1 MVGAN
6 GIMRGRFGLIHG
18 SGVRLTEEYLER
30 SYIDLVWP
38 ELCERR
44 MVVAFSARLL
54 NSDGLWPRSYFEG
67 RKTIVEPESPASFE
81 CRGIRT

>member
-30 SYIDLVWP
+30 SYIDPVWT

-44 MVVAFSARLL
+44 MFVAF
-54 NSDGLWPRSYFEG
+54 PRVY
-67 RKTIVEPESPASFE
+67 
-81 CRGIRT
+81 